1 MKKFNVLNAV
11 LTAVISFASA
21 CGVGIAVMAIIDYYI
36 NGIAVCQNPAF
47 SETALQILV
56 FFLVVCSAVLVF
68 LGWIITDEK

>member
-11 LTAVISFASA
+11 LTAVISFVSA
-21 CGVGIAVMAIIDYYI
+21 CGVGIAVMMVYNHYI
-36 NGIAVCQNPAF
+36 NGVTVCYNPAF